1 MSEPAPPVSPEQ
13 QAFITELLKVF
24 ATSNQRSIE
33 VLVEGLKDTKK
44 EERVGTV
51 PGKFKGER
59 NDARRF
65 ITALIT
71 YFNGNTGAYNTEPKK
86 LALAY
91 GLCEDKAGQWV
102 QPYMDTFNKT
112 LNLFG
117 RKKKLTKKEQK
128 ERRAEKKAQAELRGD
143 DWDSDAEDDE
153 EEDFDIEEA
162 YSIETFEDFVV
173 IFEETWFSTDQ
184 KEEAQATLDSFVQ
197 GDKEKI
203 ADYAARFTLPS
214 VLSGYSQ
221 EDLLFRFR
229 KGLKPGLKKTL
240 AGWPKRMD
248 TVPRLKAAAVKAER
262 QYEEFVGNKHSY
274 ESPKNQSRGNWRSS
288 NSPTTSNSQSSKQ
301 EPAGYGPMEVDAA
314 TIVCYKCYK
323 EGHMRNECTAS
334 EQAPFRKVIRKSATS
349 SHPKKVAATERGK
362 EKPEFVEGSSKDGQE
377 DWKSMYKEMEIRMG
391 KMEKA
396 QEQDF

>member
-1 MSEPAPPVSPEQ
+1 MSEAPATMSADQ
-13 QAFITELLKVF
+13 QAFMTELLKVF

-44 EERVGTV
+44 EERVGTI

-59 NDARRF
+59 SDARRF

-71 YFNGNTGAYNTEPKK
+71 YFNGNTGAYNSEPKK

-102 QPYMDTFNKT
+102 QPYMDTFNRT

-128 ERRAEKKAQAELRGD
+128 ERRAERKAQAALRGD
-143 DWDSDAEDDE
+143 DWDSDEEDDDD
-153 EEDFDIEEA
+153 EDFDIEEA
-162 YSIETFEDFVV
+162 YSIETFEDFVN

-184 KEEAQATLDSFVQ
+184 KEEAQAILDSFVQ

-214 VLSGYSQ
+214 VLSGYSPT
-221 EDLLFRFR
+221 DLLFRFR

-240 AGWPKRMD
+240 AGWPKKMD

-262 QYEEFVGNKHSY
+262 QYEEFVGNRHSY
-274 ESPKNQSRGNWRSS
+274 ESPRNQSKGNWRSS
-288 NSPTTSNSQSSKQ
+288 NNATTSGSQSSKQ

-314 TIVCYKCYK
+314 TVVCYKCYK

-334 EQAPFRKVIRKSATS
+334 EQAPFRKVIRKGTTTDR
-349 SHPKKVAATERGK
+349 PKKVAATEKGK
-362 EKPEFVEGSSKDGQE
+362 EKLEFVEGSSNDGQE
-377 DWKSMYKEMEIRMG
+377 DWKKRYQEMEIRMG
-391 KMEKA
+391 KLEKT